1 MQAPFSRPG
10 NPLPLPPLS
19 ASRLLDQIR
28 ERVRYMHYSI
38 RTEEAYVYWAR
49 QFIRFHDMRHPK
61 TLGQEGLE
69 QFLSHL
75 ANDRRVAAA
84 THKQALSALVFMYE
98 KVLGTPLTWLDQIG
112 RPAAGRKLP
121 VVLTPQEVARVLTGL
136 SPKYQLLG
144 QLLYGTGMRLME
156 GLRLRVKDI
165 DFEHAAIV
173 VREGK
178 GNKDRVVMLPD
189 KLVLPLREHLQR
201 VHQIWEHDRANGAE
215 GVHMPTALNTKFPRQ
230 GHTWAWQWVFPADDL
245 SMCPRTQVKRRH
257 HLLDTAFQRAFR
269 QAVQKS
275 GLSKAATPHTLRHS
289 FATHLLQAHY
299 DIRTVQE
306 LLGHADVSTTMIY
319 THVLK
324 VAGGGV
330 RSPLDVL

>member
-1 MQAPFSRPG
+1 MQAPISRPG
-10 NPLPLPPLS
+10 SSQPLPPLS
-19 ASRLLDQIR
+19 ATRLLDQIR

-49 QFIRFHDMRHPK
+49 QYIRFHEMRHPN

-98 KVLGTPLTWLDQIG
+98 KVLDIPLPWLNQIG

-121 VVLTPQEVARVLTGL
+121 VVLTPQEVSLVLTGL
-136 SPKYQLLG
+136 PPKYRLLG

-165 DFEHAAIV
+165 DFEHSAIV

-189 KLVLPLREHLQR
+189 RLVQPLREHLQR
-201 VHQIWEHDRANGAE
+201 VYQTWEHDRANGAE
-215 GVHMPTALNTKFPRQ
+215 GVHMPAALNVKFPRQ
-230 GHTWAWQWVFPADDL
+230 GHTWAWQWVFPSDEL
-245 SMCPRTQVKRRH
+245 SVCPRTKVKRRH
-257 HLLDTAFQRAFR
+257 HLMDTAFQRAFR
-269 QAVQKS
+269 LATHKS